1 MGGEKQIQDATI
13 ATVTP
18 AAGGIPPDAGDDG
31 DAIDPLYTDAVMVV
45 RKHRRA
51 SISLVQ
57 RHLGIGYNRAAR
69 LLESMETAG
78 LVSAMQSN
86 GSREMRA

>member
-1 MGGEKQIQDATI
+1 M
-13 ATVTP
+13 
-18 AAGGIPPDAGDDG
+18 
-31 DAIDPLYTDAVMVV
+31 DPLYTDAVMVV